1 MAAFTTVGPGWLVE
15 DIGDECYHVYA
26 VWLWSGKKFCG
37 VASGDGMEELLETSA
52 IADMKRAAPTGI
64 AEVPH
69 TVRFRCVR
77 VGPTP
82 GKSSAN
88 AQVEV
93 RVIPDGKGGWAVEG
107 IRDIRPK
114 RPRKKVAL

>member
-15 DIGDECYHVYA
+15 DIGDERYHVYA

-37 VASGDGMEELLETSA
+37 VASGDGMEELLET
-52 IADMKRAAPTGI
+52 AAV
-64 AEVPH
+64 AEVKQTAPVAEPC

-82 GKSSAN
+82 GAPSAN

-93 RVIPDGKGGWAVEG
+93 QVIPDGKGGWAVEG

-114 RPRKKVAL
+114 RPRKKVAR